1 MILPE
6 ASPPSSTRGARV
18 ARQKP
23 RQKLGWAFAFCVAV
37 LRPLLL
43 VLTKRD
49 WRHTER
55 LPATGGC
62 VLVANHVSH
71 IDPLTYAHF
80 VYDSGRLPRFLAKSE
95 VMEVPV
101 LKIIL
106 HNAGQIPVYR
116 QSRTA
121 SEAFRAAVAAVEK
134 GECVVVYPEGTITRD
149 PQMWPMVGKTG
160 AARIALSTGR
170 PVIPTAQWGPQEIL
184 PPYTARP
191 HLFPR
196 KTMKVCVGEPVEL
209 DDLRGQPQTPAVL
222 REATDR
228 IMAALTDMLA
238 EIRQEAP
245 PQKRFDPASAH
256 VPLTGNPKR
265 ANSKARKRVQN
276 KALRRR
282 LRKGGR

>member
-6 ASPPSSTRGARV
+6 TSPSSSTRGAGV

-23 RQKLGWAFAFCVAV
+23 RQKLGWAFAFCVAL
-37 LRPLLL
+37 LRPTLLC
-43 VLTKRD
+43 LTRRD

-80 VYDSGRLPRFLAKSE
+80 VYDSGRLPRFLAKAE

-101 LKIIL
+101 LGAIL
-106 HNAGQIPVYR
+106 RSAGQIPVYR

-134 GECVVVYPEGTITRD
+134 GETVVVYPEGTITRD
-149 PQMWPMVGKTG
+149 PDMWPMVGKTG

-170 PVIPTAQWGPQEIL
+170 PVIPTAQWGPQRIL
-184 PPYTARP
+184 APYAKNP
-191 HLFPR
+191 KIFPR
-196 KTMKVCVGEPVEL
+196 KTIQVCVGEPVPL
-209 DDLRGQPQTPAVL
+209 DDLREQPQTPAVL

-228 IMAALTDMLA
+228 IMAALTEMLA
-238 EIRQEAP
+238 EIRQQRP
-245 PQKRFDPASAH
+245 PQMRFDPSAMR
-256 VPLTGNPKR
+256 VPLTGNPNRVDPKTR
-265 ANSKARKRVQN
+265 SKAS
-276 KALRRR
+276 RRR
-282 LRKGGR
+282 LRKGAR

>member
-1 MILPE
+1 
-6 ASPPSSTRGARV
+6 V